1 MAEPSRETEP
11 ERGAGALATPS
22 VTTPSS
28 AAPSLRT
35 RFLEVAREK
44 LGAEFLPRLER
55 AVRLLPETE
64 LWKSPNER
72 SNSVGNLV
80 LHLEGNLRQW
90 VVSGLGGAADVR
102 VRTRE
107 FDPSARESAEAILRR
122 LRAAVAD
129 ADRVLASLDDR
140 ALRRR
145 VSIQGFEPDGL
156 EVVFHVV
163 EHFSYHY
170 GQIVY
175 AVKAARGVDLGFY
188 SGLPL
193 DLRNEEE
200 TGAGNEPASRA

>member
-1 MAEPSRETEP
+1 MAEPSPESEP
-11 ERGAGALATPS
+11 ERGAGAAPT
-22 VTTPSS
+22 
-28 AAPSLRT
+28 PSLRT
-35 RFLEVAREK
+35 RFLVVAREK
-44 LGAEFLPRLER
+44 LTREFLPRLEQ

-64 LWKSPNER
+64 LWKAPNER
-72 SNSVGNLV
+72 SNSVGSLV

-102 VRTRE
+102 VRPRE
-107 FDPSARESAEAILRR
+107 FDPPVREPGEAILGR
-122 LRAAVAD
+122 LRAAVED

-188 SGLPL
+188 AGLPL
-193 DLRNEEE
+193 DLRNEAE
-200 TGAGNEPASRA
+200 TGAGSDRGSRA

>member
-1 MAEPSRETEP
+1 MAEPSPESEP
-11 ERGAGALATPS
+11 EHGAGAAPT
-22 VTTPSS
+22 
-28 AAPSLRT
+28 PSLRT
-35 RFLEVAREK
+35 RFLVVAREK
-44 LGAEFLPRLER
+44 LTREFLPRLEQ

-64 LWKSPNER
+64 LWKAPNER
-72 SNSVGNLV
+72 SNSVGSLV

-90 VVSGLGGAADVR
+90 IVSGLGGAADVR
-102 VRTRE
+102 VRPRE
-107 FDPSARESAEAILRR
+107 FDPPVREPGEAILGR
-122 LRAAVAD
+122 LRAAVED

-188 SGLPL
+188 AGLPL
-193 DLRNEEE
+193 DLRNEAE
-200 TGAGNEPASRA
+200 TGAGSDRGSRA